1 MNPSEVLRIVDTI
14 HRDKNIDKEI
24 VFEGIEAALVS
35 AAKKHFGEDQEI
47 VVQIDRTDGSITG
60 TRNGAPMDPTEM
72 AERIG
77 AQTAKQVMI
86 RGFARRSDALRRVRR
101 IVRPTRDRCLS
112 AARGA
117 PRRDPWKHRGNP
129 AQESRFPAERTYNNE
144 CAPPSARSCKQ
155 GRVKTHPQPN
165 SPISWSSACSSNR
178 ILEISYAT

>member
-77 AQTAKQVMI
+77 HCQNEVFPGGAEIPFLQCAGLLEHEN
-86 RGFARRSDALRRVRR
+86 RPLRRVE
-101 IVRPTRDRCLS
+101 
-112 AARGA
+112 ARGA
-117 PRRDPWKHRGNP
+117 
-129 AQESRFPAERTYNNE
+129 
-144 CAPPSARSCKQ
+144 
-155 GRVKTHPQPN
+155 
-165 SPISWSSACSSNR
+165 
-178 ILEISYAT
+178 